1 MRPKQV
7 AFFCLLTNE
16 KIRGIIYKMS
26 IDMAQIH
33 IIESNLVI
41 ENKVFSGSHYAKE
54 EMPDGTKRGTF
65 RSYSLLVDGNNILF
79 KNCVFEN
86 TAGRGKDVGQA
97 LALYLDGDGI
107 TLENCTLRGYQD
119 TLFLAPL
126 PDKEII
132 PGGFTG
138 PKQFTERKRR
148 TVYFKNCK
156 IEGGVDFIFG
166 GATAYFDNCEFV
178 SVEQGYVFAPST
190 PSDVEIGFVA
200 KNCIFTA
207 ADDVEQGSCYI
218 ARPWRNHAYVRL
230 ENCYLGEH
238 INPAGFD
245 DWGKTH
251 AHKTVR
257 FVESSSYGEGAQ
269 GIRPHYVKRED

>member
-1 MRPKQV
+1 MPQ
-7 AFFCLLTNE
+7 L
-16 KIRGIIYKMS
+16 
-26 IDMAQIH
+26 H
-33 IIESNLVI
+33 ISESNKVI
-41 ENKVFSGSHYAKE
+41 ENKIFSGGHYANE
-54 EMPDGTKRGTF
+54 EMPDGSKRGTF
-65 RSYSLLVDGNNILF
+65 RSYTLLVDGDNVSF

-97 LALYLDGDGI
+97 IALYIDGDGI
-107 TLENCTLRGYQD
+107 SLENCVLRGHQD

-166 GATAYFDNCEFV
+166 GATAYFDDCEFI
-178 SVEQGYVFAPST
+178 SVEEGFVFAPST
-190 PSDVEIGFVA
+190 PEDVEVGFVA
-200 KNCIFTA
+200 ANCRFTA
-207 ADDVEQGSCYI
+207 TDNVQKGSCYI
-218 ARPWRNHAYVRL
+218 ARPWRNNAYVRL

-238 INPAGFD
+238 INSAGFD
-245 DWGKTH
+245 DWGKAE
-251 AHKTVR
+251 AHETVR
-257 FVESSSYGEGAQ
+257 FFENNSIGPGSK
-269 GIRPHYVKRED
+269 GIRPNYVKTVK